1 MSQIDTNNLPAADV
15 NSKIAAIKFRMHLAK
30 KQDIDFEKW
39 KKAIDGVIDNL
50 PMLAGKYCAYLDCQ
64 ANSVKPNA
72 ATVGEIAPQGQLT
85 IAASLE
91 GITKKSLQWIYRNNG
106 EEFVVIWENC
116 MTGEKFIAG
125 SPCSCLKLTY
135 EALGVIEDWQGAT
148 IKFVGTPCPE
158 PFWFFSGEIPLP
170 SVEENPEQTV

>member
-1 MSQIDTNNLPAADV
+1 MINEKNLPASGAS
-15 NSKIAAIKFRMHLAK
+15 SKVAAIKYRIHLAL
-30 KQDIDFEKW
+30 KQEVDFEKW
-39 KKAIDGVIDNL
+39 EKPVDGVIDNL
-50 PMLAGKYCAYLDCQ
+50 PMYSDKYCFFLDCQ

-85 IAASLE
+85 IAASIE
-91 GITKKSLQWIYRNNG
+91 GVTKKSLQWMYQFNG

-148 IKFVGTPCPE
+148 IKFVGAPCPE
-158 PFWFFSGEIPLP
+158 PFWFFGGTIPLP
-170 SVEENPEQTV
+170 PPVEA

>member
-1 MSQIDTNNLPAADV
+1 MPISLNNLPAADA
-15 NSKIAAIKFRMHLAK
+15 SAKIAAIKYRIYLAK
-30 KQDIDFEKW
+30 KQDVDFEKW
-39 KKAIDGVIDNL
+39 EKASAGIIKKLTLL
-50 PMLAGKYCAYLDCQ
+50 PDKYCAFLDCQ

-85 IAASLE
+85 VAASIE
-91 GITKKSLQWIYRNNG
+91 GITENTLQWIYQNNG

-116 MTGEKFIAG
+116 MTGKKYIAG

-158 PFWFFSGEIPLP
+158 PFWFFDGEILLP
-170 SVEENPEQTV
+170 PKAEEPTA